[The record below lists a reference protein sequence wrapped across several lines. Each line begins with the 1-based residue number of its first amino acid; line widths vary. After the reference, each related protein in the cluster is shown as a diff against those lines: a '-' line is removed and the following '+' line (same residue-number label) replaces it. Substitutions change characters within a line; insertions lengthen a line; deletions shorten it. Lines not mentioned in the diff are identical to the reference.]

1 LESEVMSALWAADQ
15 PMSPA
20 DVQRALRGGL
30 AYNTVQ
36 TILIRLVDKGV
47 AQRRAAGR
55 GHVYWPTLDE
65 AAAAAQQMRAALT
78 GRPHRA
84 AILQQFAAAL
94 DDADARTLRR
104 LLSRQTGEPS

>member
-1 LESEVMSALWAADQ
+1 MSALWAADG

-20 DVQRALRGGL
+20 DVHRVLGGGL

-36 TILIRLVDKGV
+36 TILIRLLDKGV
-47 AQRRAAGR
+47 AQRRAEGR

-78 GRPHRA
+78 GRAQRA
-84 AILQQFAAAL
+84 AVLQQFAAAL
-94 DDADARTLRR
+94 DDADAQTLRD
-104 LLSRQTGEPS
+104 LLTRPAEETS